1 MSLDEAQARPARVIV
16 VGNEKGGSGKSTV
29 AMHVAVALVKAR
41 QKTATIDLDI
51 RQRSLTHYVENRR
64 AWGERISRDLEG
76 PQHLCLDP
84 PARGE
89 IESCAAL
96 ADAVGALAES
106 HSFIVI
112 DTPGH
117 DGSLSR
123 LAHSMADT
131 LITPLNDSFVD
142 FDVLGTVDPETFA
155 VSDISHYSTMV
166 QDVRRQRAQHDGGAI
181 DWLVMRN
188 RLSMLGTRNKRLV
201 GTALEELSRRLQFRT
216 IEGFAERMIF
226 REFYPRGLTAL
237 DDFNEVTLGTRPT
250 LSHATARQEVANLL
264 NRVNLGSLLQPVEAQ
279 PPGEAAAERDRDAA

>member
-1 MSLDEAQARPARVIV
+1 M
-16 VGNEKGGSGKSTV
+16 
-29 AMHVAVALVKAR
+29 
-41 QKTATIDLDI
+41 
-51 RQRSLTHYVENRR
+51 
-64 AWGERISRDLEG
+64 
-76 PQHLCLDP
+76 
-84 PARGE
+84 RGE
-89 IESCAAL
+89 IEACAAL
-96 ADAVGALAES
+96 ADAVAALAES

-155 VSDISHYSTMV
+155 VSDISHYAKMV
-166 QDVRRQRAQHDGGAI
+166 QEVRRQREQHDGGSI

-201 GTALEELSRRLQFRT
+201 GAALEELSRRLDFRA

-250 LSHATARQEVANLL
+250 MSHATARQEVASLL
-264 NRVNLGSLLQPVEAQ
+264 SSINLGSLMATVET
-279 PPGEAAAERDRDAA
+279 PPAESSPDTDRHAA